1 VLGSTRL
8 LRDGIAGVVLGVVVC
23 YAFTRWL
30 GVRLPVGPWGV

>member
-1 VLGSTRL
+1 VS
-8 LRDGIAGVVLGVVVC
+8 GVVLGVVVG